1 MLYFISLVQVCIG
14 VNNNSIELHSLYVEE
29 KNPEVKLLRSIMTH
43 GHRTDVRAICFSSD
57 NLAFATASGD
67 SVKLWNR

>member
-1 MLYFISLVQVCIG
+1 LYT
-14 VNNNSIELHSLYVEE
+14 EE
-29 KNPEVKLLRSIMTH
+29 KNPEVKHLRSIMAH

>member
-1 MLYFISLVQVCIG
+1 MD
-14 VNNNSIELHSLYVEE
+14 E
-29 KNPEVKLLRSIMTH
+29 KNPEVKCLRSITAH

-57 NLAFATASGD
+57 NLAFATASRD